1 MSKLGRTEI
10 TKPKSGRHTGTV
22 IFLHGSGNYLFSI
35 LYTFLLYLSLLIKIY
50 LNPGGTGQF
59 SKEWVEM
66 LRENASFPHLKIM
79 YPTAPMRPYTP
90 LNGEVSRIFLISKL
104 LINKFFNFWH

>member
-22 IFLHGSGNYLFSI
+22 IFLHGSGNCRFSI
-35 LYTFLLYLSLLIKIY
+35 LFIFCVLLLTGISLK
-50 LNPGGTGQF
+50 PGGTGQF

-90 LNGEVSRIFLISKL
+90 LNGEVS
-104 LINKFFNFWH
+104 